1 MDISYDD
8 FIQTTEERH
17 TKVVSKKF
25 SKSFWIMEIFIKVN
39 MKVGI
44 VHLVNHFLQKHN

>member
-17 TKVVSKKF
+17 KDGVEKIFQKF
-25 SKSFWIMEIFIKVN
+25 
-39 MKVGI
+39 
-44 VHLVNHFLQKHN
+44 LR

>member
-17 TKVVSKKF
+17 KETVEKIFKKF
-25 SKSFWIMEIFIKVN
+25 LRQRR
-39 MKVGI
+39 
-44 VHLVNHFLQKHN
+44 HLQR